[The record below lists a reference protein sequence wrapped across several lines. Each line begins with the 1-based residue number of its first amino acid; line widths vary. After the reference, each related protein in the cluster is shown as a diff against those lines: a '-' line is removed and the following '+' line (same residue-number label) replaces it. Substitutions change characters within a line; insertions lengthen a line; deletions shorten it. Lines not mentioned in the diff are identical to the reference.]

1 MLPKASVGPT
11 LLEELELSVSL
22 EMGHIMKVLEG
33 WPVEISTTMLNMLL
47 DSASK
52 AAAVV
57 NSYRTERWVRYSDQN
72 SASLKHSE
80 AKAMAARSLMLIEEA
95 ETEVLL
101 GLKDLHQTVDISSIE
116 ADYLAP
122 ENTEDAGD
130 QPPTYG
136 A

>member
-1 MLPKASVGPT
+1 
-11 LLEELELSVSL
+11 
-22 EMGHIMKVLEG
+22 MGHIMKVLEG
-33 WPVEISTTMLNMLL
+33 WHVEISTTMLNMLP

-95 ETEVLL
+95 ETEVCDMES
-101 GLKDLHQTVDISSIE
+101 KKKISE
-116 ADYLAP
+116 TALRNADKIISNRDCFWDYSMGP
-122 ENTEDAGD
+122 YSN
-130 QPPTYG
+130 
-136 A
+136 